1 MPLVLEPGWVGQRV
15 VIRHAPDASEPPR
28 RRLTD
33 VVGDLSALS
42 ADAAIVETRTGAQR
56 IPLRQITAAKV
67 VAPSR
72 ADILAL
78 ESVCARGWRAEDA
91 DERAG
96 WLLRASG
103 GFTGRANTALP
114 LHPPA
119 DSLDD
124 TLDAARAWYAERGLP
139 LRVQV
144 PLPVRHLLDAELAAR
159 GWPADPDV
167 LVLVAR
173 LDILRASLPDAGE
186 VGIVDAPDAAWMA
199 RYRDGK
205 TPAKARDIL
214 LRHDRV
220 AFAELRR
227 DGSVLAIG
235 RGAVD
240 DGWLGVTAVEVE
252 PGWRRQGLATA
263 VMSALCRWA
272 VEQHGAT
279 RSYLQVTADNH
290 AAVALYERLRYW
302 RHHTYRYRT
311 EPTAPRAVP

>member
-1 MPLVLEPGWVGQRV
+1 
-15 VIRHAPDASEPPR
+15 
-28 RRLTD
+28 
-33 VVGDLSALS
+33 
-42 ADAAIVETRTGAQR
+42 
-56 IPLRQITAAKV
+56 
-67 VAPSR
+67 
-72 ADILAL
+72 
-78 ESVCARGWRAEDA
+78 
-91 DERAG
+91 
-96 WLLRASG
+96 
-103 GFTGRANTALP
+103 
-114 LHPPA
+114 
-119 DSLDD
+119 
-124 TLDAARAWYAERGLP
+124 
-139 LRVQV
+139 
-144 PLPVRHLLDAELAAR
+144 
-159 GWPADPDV
+159 V

-173 LDILRASLPDAGE
+173 LDMLRAGLPDALQ
-186 VGIVDAPDAAWMA
+186 VRIVDAPDAAWMA

-205 TPAKARDIL
+205 TPAIARDIL

-252 PGWRRQGLATA
+252 PGRRRQGLATA

>member
-1 MPLVLEPGWVGQRV
+1 MPLVLAAGWVGQRV
-15 VIRHAPDASEPPR
+15 VIRYTVETNEPR
-28 RRLTD
+28 RPRLTD
-33 VVGDLSALS
+33 AVGDLTELS
-42 ADAAIVETRTGAQR
+42 TDAAIVETRTGQLR
-56 IPLRQITAAKV
+56 IPLRRITAAKL

-72 ADILAL
+72 ADVLAL
-78 ESVCARGWRAEDA
+78 ESVCARGWRAEA
-91 DERAG
+91 TVERGG
-96 WLLRASG
+96 WLLRANG

-114 LHPPA
+114 LHLPTA
-119 DSLDD
+119 SLDD
-124 TLDAARAWYAERGLP
+124 TLATARAWYAERGLP

-144 PLPVRHLLDAELAAR
+144 PLPVRRLLDAELATR

-167 LVLVAR
+167 VVLAAR
-173 LDILRASLPDAGE
+173 LDILRAGLPDAPE
-186 VGIVDAPDAAWMA
+186 VRIVDAPEPAWMA
-199 RYRDGK
+199 RYRDGT
-205 TPAKARDIL
+205 TPAIAREIL

-227 DGSVLAIG
+227 AGDVLAIG

-263 VMSALCRWA
+263 IMSALCRWA

-279 RSYLQVTADNH
+279 RSYLQVTAGNH
-290 AAVALYERLRYW
+290 AAMALYERLRYW

-311 EPTAPRAVP
+311 EPTAPRTAH